1 MRRYIDT
8 FKQRILNESFQDKW
22 YLVKIEDEYYAEKEV
37 TLPLSD
43 IKQKI
48 LFRDFNRDIMSL
60 GKDEK
65 WAKEWIDDK
74 NEIDGYL

>member
-1 MRRYIDT
+1 MITREELIQICVDGVVHHT
-8 FKQRILNESFQDKW
+8 KW
-22 YLVKIEDEYYAEKEV
+22 HLVKIEDEYYAEKEV

-43 IKQKI
+43 IKRKI
-48 LFRDFNRDIMSL
+48 LFRDINRDIMSL